1 MYVKLQT
8 HASYIVYLMDF
19 IQLCLAFTGWETANK
34 YKITNTQAQQVFFAA
49 EGTMIIHV
57 ITWFLPFLVL
67 TLHNCLWLLQSRHA
81 STKAINKFV
90 DFAKYQA
97 TDISPF
103 RFFLKG
109 HLLQNAQVVLLAYE
123 RKFILF
129 AMFLFELVHK
139 AWPGLCVTWVLA
151 CR

>member
-8 HASYIVYLMDF
+8 HAAYIVYLMDF

-67 TLHNCLWLLQSRHA
+67 TLHNSA
-81 STKAINKFV
+81 YGYYKAGM
-90 DFAKYQA
+90 QA
-97 TDISPF
+97 P
-103 RFFLKG
+103 RL
-109 HLLQNAQVVLLAYE
+109 
-123 RKFILF
+123 
-129 AMFLFELVHK
+129 
-139 AWPGLCVTWVLA
+139 
-151 CR
+151 